1 MQGFFFLCLGKYGF
15 AFLHLHLIMF
25 FLGVMEGKM
34 DEVLGSFSV
43 PLDGRF
49 ESVRTGET
57 NLGNWVCDVI
67 LASTGA
73 DLVVLNSGTLRSDQ
87 VHPAGNFTMRDLV
100 TIIPMMDPLV
110 VISVTGR
117 FTNAQDF
124 TEPLHKHFLCV
135 NHLSLS
141 RYICCVECLY
151 V

>member
-1 MQGFFFLCLGKYGF
+1 MQGVFFSCLGKYGF